1 MSAWMWPTDM
11 PVSQRVITSH
21 FQEQRT
27 GYKHEGVD
35 LRGYLGYHV
44 LAPCSGRIARVN
56 IWDGSLIGFQNYGNY
71 VVLIPDDAPQRQI
84 FLCHMARLI
93 VTEGVHVRTGD
104 NVGIIGAT
112 GNTQGAHLHLHIT
125 DPQGIPSVL
134 GQKVINP
141 TPFIMETTMPTKS
154 LYPLHLH
161 IQRGSA
167 YSDLQAMSAQGKVPA
182 WAKLFAA
189 IHCREV
195 KEATQGV
202 TKTILRI
209 QELSEQG
216 EWLDNGE
223 AGGRAFVQA
232 CKARS
237 GGDWVHVDALEF
249 VNEQGGHDPVRL
261 AQINTASLGFVA
273 ECAREGKSPLVGG
286 FSVGEPS
293 PGQMVIVLPCIRAA
307 LAVNGYYSEHDYGP
321 RALFDQSHL
330 YVECWRA
337 HVAELAA
344 NGLIVPTG
352 RILITEFGHDWLSSY
367 RDAQGNNTSGAYR
380 ALGISLAQLQSEY
393 SEYARRAWLAGL
405 GGVFLYNCWGFEDQM
420 DYELMEL
427 NNNMR
432 EWYKTQVATWVAP
445 IPPPPPPPLPDVLYI
460 SAPTFANLR
469 SAPRIEPATD
479 IGDIYRGA
487 SVAII
492 ERAGEWYKVRV
503 VGATANGK
511 RLEIVGWLHQSVVS
525 PTNPG

>member
-1 MSAWMWPTDM
+1 MSVWIWPTDM
-11 PVSQRVITSH
+11 PVSARVITSP
-21 FQEQRT
+21 FQEQRA

-35 LRGYLGYHV
+35 IRGYLGYHV
-44 LAPCSGRIARVN
+44 LAPCSGTISRVN

-71 VVLIPDDAPQRQI
+71 CVLIPDDNPTRQV
-84 FLCHMARLI
+84 FLCHMARLM
-93 VTEGVHVRTGD
+93 VTEGVHVNAGA

-112 GNTQGAHLHLHIT
+112 GNTQGAHLHLHVT
-125 DPQGIPSVL
+125 DPQGLISVF
-134 GQKVINP
+134 GQRVINP
-141 TPFIMETTMPTKS
+141 TPFLTGVAMPVKS
-154 LYPLHLH
+154 SYLLFYHS
-161 IQRGSA
+161 QTSSA
-167 YSDLQAMSAQGKVPA
+167 QADLQAMTAQGKVPA
-182 WAKLFAA
+182 WMKLFAA
-189 IHCREV
+189 VHCREV
-195 KEATQGV
+195 KEATRDV

-307 LAVNGYYSEHDYGP
+307 LAVDGYYSEHDYGP

-344 NGLIVPTG
+344 NGLIVPTS

-380 ALGISLAQLQSEY
+380 TLGISLSQLQTEY
-393 SEYARRAWLAGL
+393 TEYARRASLAGL
-405 GGVFLYNCWGFEDQM
+405 GGVFMYNCWGFADQSE
-420 DYELMEL
+420 YELMEL

-432 EWYKTQVATWVAP
+432 EWYKAQVANWIAP
-445 IPPPPPPPLPDVLYI
+445 VPPPPALPEFITVRPGGTF
-460 SAPTFANLR
+460 SAVFLRAQANETLPRVGTALR
-469 SAPRIEPATD
+469 GTRLKVIEESGGYYRVVVIVQGVELTVGNVPATWIPKSLCV
-479 IGDIYRGA
+479 IG
-487 SVAII
+487 
-492 ERAGEWYKVRV
+492 
-503 VGATANGK
+503 
-511 RLEIVGWLHQSVVS
+511 
-525 PTNPG
+525 